1 MNFIRLA
8 SAVSGPTM
16 TSTSYFSLSVMDR
29 KGRGMMLGASDKRFH
44 VDDEPGSLRFYNDA
58 VKYYAHMFAHPI
70 TQILM
75 NDRPS

>member
-1 MNFIRLA
+1 
-8 SAVSGPTM
+8 
-16 TSTSYFSLSVMDR
+16 MDI